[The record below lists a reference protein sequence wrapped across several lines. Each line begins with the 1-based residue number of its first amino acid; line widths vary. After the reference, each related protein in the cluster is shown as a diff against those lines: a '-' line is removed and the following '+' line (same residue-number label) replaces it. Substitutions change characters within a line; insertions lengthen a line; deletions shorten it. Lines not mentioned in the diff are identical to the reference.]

1 VEVAVGFG
9 PLAVEIES
17 SQISPEVAV
26 DHAVYVDHRKRHHL
40 ETSQQLLLLQQRP
53 QQTFDDEGAHCFSG
67 VLSGKQDDFAVS
79 LVLLVLDP
87 EVGDGIVGNGMA
99 EDLSGS
105 LSGSGKGYISLGVSL
120 RYASRKAVMR
130 E

>member
-1 VEVAVGFG
+1 
-9 PLAVEIES
+9 
-17 SQISPEVAV
+17 
-26 DHAVYVDHRKRHHL
+26 
-40 ETSQQLLLLQQRP
+40 
-53 QQTFDDEGAHCFSG
+53 